1 MKCLK
6 NCLASDFWLSVGLWQ
21 LTSLKELRHLS
32 VRIFRLILSYVCL
45 DNALPGFIQLQV
57 DSAFSDL
64 CELLLP
70 DPRGKFPLAVAFFHP
85 SGAGVIGSSVTQW
98 SSSSKRTIGSLR
110 VPSSGCNRVIIRHLA
125 FSLFPHVIIS
135 FWVANAIAWAIRPSI
150 QRPCRLRDARY
161 SPGEAGIF
169 PSSIAAF
176 VIGSKAQVSH
186 RSVCSLSQLI
196 PFAFMLLAMV
206 AIFSSMCSFDL
217 PARAA
222 STAAIAL

>member
-110 VPSSGCNRVIIRHLA
+110 VPSSACNRVIIRHLA

-135 FWVANAIAWAIRPSI
+135 F
-150 QRPCRLRDARY
+150 
-161 SPGEAGIF
+161 
-169 PSSIAAF
+169 
-176 VIGSKAQVSH
+176 
-186 RSVCSLSQLI
+186 
-196 PFAFMLLAMV
+196 
-206 AIFSSMCSFDL
+206 
-217 PARAA
+217 
-222 STAAIAL
+222 